1 MTKKAKSKKINTES
15 IAVAPDD
22 KTIKTKKSTSSNK
35 KTTLKPKAF
44 IPRLLCFTN
53 IDAKKTH
60 PYSFLENILNQS
72 YPEVYYIFN
81 IFIESKN
88 DEILYKKILKKFFN
102 PTKIKINFFLHNT
115 HDIQDHLIGFS
126 NFERQSYNMFFY
138 INSDA
143 IYLENYIS
151 DIISAYDPGSDISN
165 IKFDKNLS
173 NKYNYI
179 LNNKTLDILIKQKSS
194 ATNNSWMLLIEDH
207 NLSIKEI
214 ENISSAILVNTKE
227 PEQEV
232 RNSNHKNDYY
242 NLIDNEFFTVCIFEH
257 NFWSSY
263 IYLNKRNNRMYNIYN
278 DDHGA
283 FNIKDDNSIIINW
296 DTWGEEIFY
305 KKNIDNIYY
314 YSIHK

>member
-1 MTKKAKSKKINTES
+1 ML
-15 IAVAPDD
+15 VQ
-22 KTIKTKKSTSSNK
+22 
-35 KTTLKPKAF
+35 
-44 IPRLLCFTN
+44 
-53 IDAKKTH
+53 
-60 PYSFLENILNQS
+60 LE
-72 YPEVYYIFN
+72 
-81 IFIESKN
+81 
-88 DEILYKKILKKFFN
+88 
-102 PTKIKINFFLHNT
+102 
-115 HDIQDHLIGFS
+115 
-126 NFERQSYNMFFY
+126 
-138 INSDA
+138 
-143 IYLENYIS
+143 IYHQ
-151 DIISAYDPGSDISN
+151 P
-165 IKFDKNLS
+165 
-173 NKYNYI
+173 
-179 LNNKTLDILIKQKSS
+179 
-194 ATNNSWMLLIEDH
+194 WMLLIEDH